1 MIVVTTETVPG
12 QEILAVHGIVE
23 GNSVR
28 MRHVGKDVAQGFKNL
43 VGGEL
48 SSHAEMLETARAE
61 AMDRMT
67 KQATS
72 LGANA
77 IIGLRFATSAI
88 TASVAEVYVYGTAV
102 TVRPFGGV
110 R

>member
-1 MIVVTTETVPG
+1 MIVVTTETIPG

-48 SSHAEMLETARAE
+48 SAHTEMLAQARAE

-67 KQATS
+67 RQATA

-77 IIGLRFATSAI
+77 IISVRFATSAI

-102 TVRPFGGV
+102 TVRPFAGV

>member
-1 MIVVTTETVPG
+1 MIVVTTETIPG

-43 VGGEL
+43 MGGAL
-48 SSHAEMLETARAE
+48 DSHADMLVEARAE
-61 AMDRMT
+61 AMQRLTDRAKAM
-67 KQATS
+67 
-72 LGANA
+72 GANGV
-77 IIGLRFATSAI
+77 IGLRFATSAL

-102 TVRPFGGV
+102 TVRPLAPLQ
-110 R
+110 